1 MFSSFT
7 KLLLVMTS
15 LSPIA
20 LVYGWVTYSEAYYW
34 TSLILLAACIVL
46 TISTLVVLRSAD
58 KYLERFE
65 FKFTSVEP
73 VDQENVTFL
82 LFYLSPLFVDKIGSL
97 NFNVLVPALAIYALL
112 TATSYTYHFNPFL
125 ALMGWHF
132 FKITSQEGVTY
143 VLLTTKKINN
153 VDSISEVGQLTDYM
167 LIDLT
172 RSKNAHQSPG
182 NLSAQ

>member
-7 KLLLVMTS
+7 KLLLVLTA

-20 LVYGWVTYSEAYYW
+20 LVYGWVTISEGFYW
-34 TSLILLAACIVL
+34 ASLFLLSTCAVL
-46 TISTLVVLRSAD
+46 TISTLVVLRYSY
-58 KYLERFE
+58 KHLERFD
-65 FKFTSVEP
+65 FKFTAVEP

-82 LFYLSPLFVDKIGSL
+82 LFYLSPLFVDKLGSL
-97 NFNVLVPALAIYALL
+97 NFNVLVPALAVYAML
-112 TATSYTYHFNPFL
+112 TATSYSYHFNPLL

-132 FKITSQEGVTY
+132 FKVTTPEGVTY
-143 VLLTTKKINN
+143 ILLTTKKIKN

-172 RSKNAHQSPG
+172 RSKNAH
-182 NLSAQ
+182 

>member
-7 KLLLVMTS
+7 KLLLVMTA

-20 LVYGWVTYSEAYYW
+20 LVYGWVAYSEHFYW
-34 TSLILLAACIVL
+34 ASLALLSSCIFL
-46 TISTLVVLRSAD
+46 TFSTLVVLGVSE

-82 LFYLSPLFVDKIGSL
+82 LFYLSPLFVDKLGSL
-97 NFNVLVPALAIYALL
+97 NFNVLIPALAIYALL
-112 TATSYTYHFNPFL
+112 TATSYSYHFNPLL

-132 FKITSQEGVTY
+132 FKVTTPEGVTY

-172 RSKNAHQSPG
+172 RSKDAHKP
-182 NLSAQ
+182 ARDMPT

>member
-1 MFSSFT
+1 
-7 KLLLVMTS
+7 MTA

-20 LVYGWVTYSEAYYW
+20 LVYGWVTYTEAYYW
-34 TSLILLAACIVL
+34 ASLTLLVTCCTL
-46 TISTLVVLRSAD
+46 TVSTLVVLRSAD

-65 FKFTSVEP
+65 FKFNSVEP
-73 VDQENVTFL
+73 VDQENVTFF
-82 LFYLSPLFVDKIGSL
+82 LFYLSPLFVDQIGSL
-97 NFNVLVPALAIYALL
+97 NFNILLPALAIYSLL
-112 TATSYTYHFNPFL
+112 AATSYSYHFNPLL

-132 FKITSQEGVTY
+132 FKVTSPEGVTY

-182 NLSAQ
+182 DLPPQ

>member
-7 KLLLVMTS
+7 KLLLVLTA

-20 LVYGWVTYSEAYYW
+20 LVYGWVTYSEGFYW
-34 TSLILLAACIVL
+34 ASMGLISACIILTVLTLAAL
-46 TISTLVVLRSAD
+46 ALSE

-65 FKFTSVEP
+65 FKFNSVEP

-82 LFYLSPLFVDKIGSL
+82 LFYLSPLFVDKLGSL

-112 TATSYTYHFNPFL
+112 TATSYSYHFNPLL

-132 FKITSQEGVTY
+132 FKVTSPEGVTY

-153 VDSISEVGQLTDYM
+153 IDSISQVGQLTDYM

-172 RSKNAHQSPG
+172 RSKHAHKSIGDMPT
-182 NLSAQ
+182 

>member
-7 KLLLVMTS
+7 KLLLVMTA

-20 LVYGWVTYSEAYYW
+20 LVYGWVTISEEFYW
-34 TSLILLAACIVL
+34 ASAALLSACIIL
-46 TISTLVVLRSAD
+46 TVTTLVVLSLSD
-58 KYLERFE
+58 KYLERFD

-82 LFYLSPLFVDKIGSL
+82 LFYLSPLFVAKLGSL
-97 NFNVLVPALAIYALL
+97 NFNVLIPALAIYALL
-112 TATSYTYHFNPFL
+112 TATSYSYHFNPLL

-132 FKITSQEGVTY
+132 FKVTSPEGVTY
-143 VLLTTKKINN
+143 VLLTRKKINN
-153 VDSISEVGQLTDYM
+153 IDSISEVGQLTDYM

-172 RSKNAHQSPG
+172 RSKDAHKSPG
-182 NLSAQ
+182 HLPT

>member
-1 MFSSFT
+1 MS
-7 KLLLVMTS
+7 K
-15 LSPIA
+15 
-20 LVYGWVTYSEAYYW
+20 
-34 TSLILLAACIVL
+34 
-46 TISTLVVLRSAD
+46 

-82 LFYLSPLFVDKIGSL
+82 LFYMSPLFVDKLGSL
-97 NFNVLVPALAIYALL
+97 NFNVLIPALAIYALL
-112 TATSYTYHFNPFL
+112 TATSYSYHFNPLL

-132 FKITSQEGVTY
+132 FKVTTPEGVTY

-172 RSKNAHQSPG
+172 RSKNAHKP
-182 NLSAQ
+182 ARDMPT